1 MATTTLTDEDID
13 RLLAEAETRLAANN
27 ESKAIVPVAASTR
40 TLTAPVV
47 AISTEGQAVVAKEA
61 SKELSV
67 RIPKPAQAKKVR
79 PSSCPPSPHPCF
91 L

>member
-1 MATTTLTDEDID
+1 MNMATASLTDEDID

-27 ESKAIVPVAASTR
+27 ESKSLVPAAASTK

-47 AISTEGQAVVAKEA
+47 ALSTEGRAVVAKEA

-79 PSSCPPSPHPCF
+79 PSSCLPLPTF
-91 L
+91 